1 MGIGDGNAIHKPR
14 LKLVT
19 DHWSLA
25 TNMRAPG
32 YNSPHRMI
40 SYHRLLVAVLA
51 LSLLSSAHA
60 ADTWQSPSADL
71 AKQIAA
77 LTGPGTI
84 TLAIVNRSSI
94 TNDDLPV
101 IRHSLEHELRSAG
114 VIVREKGADTDVRVT
129 LSQNQQG
136 WLWVAEV
143 REGSETNVAMLPVS
157 GAVTATPASSAP
169 QIALRASLLYAQSAP
184 ILDVVILGAPND
196 QHMAVLDPERIR
208 IYAQAAGSWQLAQSF
223 DINHAQP
230 FPRDLRGRISPAQDH
245 LFDAY
250 LPGVVCAATKAADSW
265 TITMSC
271 SDSDDPWP
279 LLSQKAF
286 YNPARNFFTG
296 VLVPGFGPK
305 LPPFYSAAEIART
318 GGTTFLV
325 ADVNGAVHI
334 LEGGSHKLLIG
345 ARDWGSDIAA
355 VRSQCGSGTQVI
367 ASAAGWPVADSVR
380 AYEVSGREATPVSAP
395 LNFDGIITALWA
407 AADKTSTTVV
417 VQKPQETAYEAYNV
431 SVVCNR

>member
-1 MGIGDGNAIHKPR
+1 
-14 LKLVT
+14 
-19 DHWSLA
+19 
-25 TNMRAPG
+25 MRAPG
-32 YNSPHRMI
+32 YNSPHRMT
-40 SYHRLLVAVLA
+40 SNHRLLVAVLA
-51 LSLLSSAHA
+51 LTLFPSAHA

-77 LTGPGTI
+77 LTGPGTV

-94 TNDDLPV
+94 ANDDVLV
-101 IRHSLEHELRSAG
+101 IRHALEHELRSAG
-114 VIVREKGADTDVRVT
+114 VMVREKGADTDVRVT
-129 LSQNQQG
+129 LSQNLQG

-143 REGSETNVAMLPVS
+143 REGSETKVAMLPVS
-157 GAVTATPASSAP
+157 GAAAITAASSAP
-169 QIALRASLLYAQSAP
+169 QITLRANLLYAQTAP
-184 ILDVVILGAPND
+184 ILDVAVLGAPTD
-196 QHMAVLDPERIR
+196 QRMVILEPEHIR
-208 IYAQAAGSWQLAQSF
+208 IYAQTAGTWQLAQSF
-223 DINHAQP
+223 DITHAQP

-250 LPGVVCAATKAADSW
+250 LPGIVCTATKAADSW

-271 SDSDDPWP
+271 SDSDDPWQ

-305 LPPFYSAAEIART
+305 LPPFYSAAEIARS
-318 GGTTFLV
+318 GGTAFLV
-325 ADVNGAVHI
+325 ADVNGAVHL

-345 ARDWGSDIAA
+345 ARDWGSDIAG
-355 VRSQCGSGTQVI
+355 VRSECGSGTQVI

-380 AYEVSGREATPVSAP
+380 AYEVSGREATAVSAP
-395 LNFDGIITALWA
+395 LNFDGIITALWP
-407 AADKTSTTVV
+407 AADKTSAIVV
-417 VQKPQETAYEAYNV
+417 VQKPQETAYEAYSV